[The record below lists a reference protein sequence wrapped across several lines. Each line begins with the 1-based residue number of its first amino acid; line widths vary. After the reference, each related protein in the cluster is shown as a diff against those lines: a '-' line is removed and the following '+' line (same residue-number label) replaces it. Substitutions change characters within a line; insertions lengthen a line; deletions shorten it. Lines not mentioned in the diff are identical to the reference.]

1 MLAPKK
7 YTLLQTRMK
16 KVQIW
21 GTPAHK
27 NISRFLWNLGIPA
40 HNKSALDI
48 NKQYLVEDE
57 MM

>member
-1 MLAPKK
+1 
-7 YTLLQTRMK
+7 MK
-16 KVQIW
+16 KGQIW
-21 GTPAHK
+21 RKPAHK

-48 NKQYLVEDE
+48 NKQYWVENE

>member
-1 MLAPKK
+1 
-7 YTLLQTRMK
+7 MK